1 MNEVQNCD
9 QYASNSK
16 QIVIAIIDMVTTTI
30 NIIMLSCWWQWCAV
44 NQRVK
49 RFHLLFSVVKSSSD
63 IAWLS
68 LNFILSKS
76 WVALYSVVCQA
87 SVSFDQISTF
97 SDIYRHKS
105 PILTLY
111 QIIRVTHSILGLFL
125 TSFQGRQEIS
135 WRKERQ
141 RRRRGEAQD
150 EHSCQ
155 VFHFHNERAHSQ
167 DG

>member
-1 MNEVQNCD
+1 MVTSLSYQFLNLINCD
-9 QYASNSK
+9 EGSGRIYFK
-16 QIVIAIIDMVTTTI
+16 
-30 NIIMLSCWWQWCAV
+30 
-44 NQRVK
+44 
-49 RFHLLFSVVKSSSD
+49 
-63 IAWLS
+63 S
-68 LNFILSKS
+68 LNLFFIISQSPSFTFFFTYCVTQLKLYTFDKLSS
-76 WVALYSVVCQA
+76 TIFCCL
-87 SVSFDQISTF
+87 SVSQALVTPNQISIF
-97 SDIYRHKS
+97 SNIYRHKS

-111 QIIRVTHSILGLFL
+111 QIIRVTHSILGLVL